1 MAAGLVDALNRCR
14 SCHECKPRMRSA
26 AQSDTDAARLIAA
39 RPSAWPA
46 RLDLLQSGTGLLL
59 ALFMWVHMLFV
70 SSILISND
78 AMWVVARFFEGYFV
92 LGRRVPALVALVV
105 ATIAALFVVHA
116 ALALRKFPAS
126 HSAYRTFRVH
136 MKGLRHED
144 TTLWFWQVVTGF
156 ALFFLASLHLGTML
170 TRPGRIGPFESADR
184 VWTDM
189 MWPVYLVM
197 LFAVEVH
204 AGVGLYRLALKW
216 GWFGTVDPNGTRRRL
231 RTIKWTLTVFFVAL
245 GLATLA
251 AYVRIG
257 MAHAGHYGE
266 PYAPSWITGAAP

>member
-1 MAAGLVDALNRCR
+1 MTTAADA
-14 SCHECKPRMRSA
+14 S
-26 AQSDTDAARLIAA
+26 DAAAHGGA
-39 RPSAWPA
+39 RRAGAWPA
-46 RLDLLQSGTGLLL
+46 RLDLAQSTSGLLL

-70 SSILISND
+70 SSILLGND
-78 AMWVVARFFEGYFV
+78 AMWAVARFFEGYFV
-92 LGRRVPALVALVV
+92 VGRRLPWLVALFVSAV
-105 ATIAALFVVHA
+105 SALFIVHA

-126 HSAYRTFRVH
+126 FAAHRAFRAH
-136 MKGLRHED
+136 MAGMRHED
-144 TTLWFWQVVTGF
+144 TTLWYWQVLTGF

-184 VWTDM
+184 VWSDV

-197 LFAVEVH
+197 LLAVELH

-216 GWFGTVDPNGTRRRL
+216 GWFAGADPMATRRRL
-231 RTIKWTLTVFFVAL
+231 RIVKWSMTVFFVAL

-257 MAHAGHYGE
+257 IAHAGHYGE
-266 PYAPSWITGAAP
+266 PYWPAWAAPAAAAGRAP

>member
-1 MAAGLVDALNRCR
+1 MSTVVHSNTV
-14 SCHECKPRMRSA
+14 P
-26 AQSDTDAARLIAA
+26 AARGAGRA
-39 RPSAWPA
+39 SRWPA

-70 SSILISND
+70 SSILLGND

-105 ATIAALFVVHA
+105 ATVIALFVAHA

-126 HSAYRTFRVH
+126 HAQYRTLRTH
-136 MKGLRHED
+136 IAGMRHED
-144 TTLWFWQVVTGF
+144 TTLWYWQVVTGF
-156 ALFFLASLHLGTML
+156 SLFFLASLHLGTML

-184 VWTDM
+184 VWSDL

-197 LFAVEVH
+197 LFAVELH

-216 GWFGTVDPNGTRRRL
+216 GWFAGPDPNATRRRL
-231 RTIKWTLTVFFVAL
+231 RALKWSLTAFFIAL

-251 AYVRIG
+251 AYIRIG
-257 MAHAGHYGE
+257 IGHSGHYGE
-266 PYAPSWITGAAP
+266 PYTPAWIAAPAP

>member
-1 MAAGLVDALNRCR
+1 MSTTAAPG
-14 SCHECKPRMRSA
+14 STSA
-26 AQSDTDAARLIAA
+26 ARVAGQA
-39 RPSAWPA
+39 SAWPA

-59 ALFMWVHMLFV
+59 ALFMWVHMVFV
-70 SSILISND
+70 SSILLGND
-78 AMWVVARFFEGYFV
+78 AMWAVARFFEGYFV

-105 ATIAALFVVHA
+105 ATVAALFVAHA

-126 HSAYRTFRVH
+126 HAAYRTFRIH

-144 TTLWFWQVVTGF
+144 TTLWYWQVVTGF

-184 VWTDM
+184 VWTDL

-216 GWFGTVDPNGTRRRL
+216 GWFAGPEPNATRRRL
-231 RTIKWTLTVFFVAL
+231 RTLKWTLTVFFVAL

-257 MAHAGHYGE
+257 IAHAGHYGE
-266 PYAPSWITGAAP
+266 PYTPAWAAGRAP